1 MEAKFDVKKMGKS
14 LIKFGIAAIAIIVI
28 IAVAVLAS
36 KSGGKDSL
44 DVSGL
49 QPEVDAPKAAL
60 SGGAVDTS
68 KQLDG
73 HHLVAAN
80 DSYELYLYEPA
91 LSIIVKNTKT
101 GAVMESTVRSD
112 DRLGNVNE
120 TWKGFL
126 QSGIV
131 VELQEETNT
140 MQKKLGIE
148 GSGAQVSVELIAGGF
163 RAKLDYPAQELGFEA
178 EVKLYDDGSITACI
192 PESSIYE
199 NADNKKIGNIYLF
212 PLLGSSRLGE
222 KDGYMFI
229 PDGNGALIYLDD
241 KEGRFDSGY
250 VQKVYGSDIGVG
262 ESYVLSLLWSKF
274 ETHNDAEMI
283 LAPVYGMVHTAD
295 EMGYLAVIE
304 SGDEEAS
311 IYATPNGAYS
321 DYNWITAAFRKC
333 TTYIQPTSNSG
344 GSVTKVTDRIKY
356 DINVRYL
363 FVDGGDANYTG
374 LAKRYRDYLIEKD
387 ALVKA
392 EDTFKVRLDFLG
404 MDVENWMLWK
414 KDAPVTTVD
423 NIREIYA
430 DLDDGGVTDILSI
443 YKGWQD
449 GGIYDLPIT
458 SYDVDGSIGGAKD
471 LSRLM
476 DECEQSNIDFYLFA
490 DAVRANPET
499 GNTTFDTVKKMDK
512 RLYTQNTHQNV
523 YNEFVYWTPQKTLE
537 NLNKLQKNLTKKGVD
552 KIALSEIG
560 NTLFTYTMG
569 DTMQTR
575 LVSKHLYEQALQQT
589 SENMEVML
597 EAPVQC
603 YWQYAKAIVD
613 MPIADSDYIYTDQS
627 VPFLSIVLKGILPMY
642 GDYVNFEAN
651 EREYFLK
658 LVETGI
664 YPSFYLTYENPSELI
679 YTNSSHV
686 YTSQYAVY
694 REQILS
700 YYEELK
706 KINGLTQNSMITGH
720 EITDTGVT
728 IVTYDNGVKLYINY
742 STADAAADN
751 VTVPALSYVTGGSAG
766 KEYSTRQIGASP
778 QFADTAETGVKEG

>member
-1 MEAKFDVKKMGKS
+1 MEAKLNMKKMGKS
-14 LIKFGIAAIAIIVI
+14 LIKLIIAILVIIVI
-28 IAVAVLAS
+28 IAVAVMAS

-44 DVSGL
+44 NVSDL
-49 QPEVDAPKAAL
+49 QGTVSAPGAAL
-60 SGGAVDTS
+60 SDGAVDTS
-68 KQLDG
+68 RELDG

-101 GAVMESTVRSD
+101 GAVMESTVRD
-112 DRLGNVNE
+112 EERLGSVNE

-140 MQKKLGIE
+140 MQRKLGIE
-148 GSGAQVSVELIAGGF
+148 GSGAQVSVEMIPGGF
-163 RAKLDYPAQELGFEA
+163 RAKLDYPTQELGFEA

-199 NADNKKIGNIYLF
+199 NADNKKIGNIYVF

-222 KDGYMFI
+222 KEGYMFV

-241 KEGRFDSGY
+241 KDGRFDSGY

-262 ESYVLSLLWSKF
+262 ESYVLSLLWDSY

-283 LAPVYGMVHTAD
+283 LAPVYGMVHTDD
-295 EMGYLAVIE
+295 EMGYLAIIE

-356 DINVRYL
+356 DINVRYM
-363 FVDGGDANYTG
+363 FVDGADANYTG

-387 ALVKA
+387 ELVKV
-392 EDTFKVRLDFLG
+392 EDDFKVRLDFLG
-404 MDVENWMLWK
+404 LDVENWMLWK

-430 DLDDGGVTDILSI
+430 DLESEGVTDILSI

-449 GGIYDLPIT
+449 GGIFDLPVT
-458 SYDVDGSIGGAKD
+458 SYDVDSSIGGARE
-471 LSRLM
+471 LSKLM
-476 DECEQSNIDFYLFA
+476 DECEGKNIDFYLFT
-490 DAVRANPET
+490 DGVRANTET

-512 RLYTQNTHQNV
+512 RLYTQDTYQNV
-523 YNEFVYWTPQKTLE
+523 YREFVYWTPQKSLQ
-537 NLNKLQKNLTKKGVD
+537 NLQLLQKNFVKKGVN

-560 NTLFTYTMG
+560 NTMFTYTMG

-575 LVSKHLYEQALQQT
+575 LVSKYLYGEALRQI
-589 SENMEVML
+589 SENMDLML

-627 VPFLSIVLKGILPMY
+627 VPFLSIALKGILPMY

-679 YTNSSHV
+679 YTNSSDV
-686 YTSQYAVY
+686 YTAQYSVY
-694 REQILS
+694 RDQILN
-700 YYEELK
+700 YYDELSEVSERTK
-706 KINGLTQNSMITGH
+706 GSMIVNH

-742 STADAAADN
+742 DETERKAED
-751 VTVPALSYVTGGSAG
+751 VTVPALSYVIGG
-766 KEYSTRQIGASP
+766 E
-778 QFADTAETGVKEG
+778 

>member
-1 MEAKFDVKKMGKS
+1 MEAKLDMKKMGKS
-14 LIKFGIAAIAIIVI
+14 LIKLIIAVVVVIVI
-28 IAVAVLAS
+28 IAVAVMAS

-44 DVSGL
+44 NVSDL
-49 QPEVDAPKAAL
+49 QPMVSAPSAAL
-60 SGGAVDTS
+60 SIGTVDTS
-68 KQLDG
+68 KQVDG

-80 DSYELYLYEPA
+80 ENYELYLYEPA

-101 GAVMESTVRSD
+101 GAVMESTVRNEE
-112 DRLGNVNE
+112 RLGNVNE

-148 GSGAQVSVELIAGGF
+148 GSGAQVSVELIPGGF
-163 RAKLDYPAQELGFEA
+163 HAKLDYPTQELGFEV

-199 NADNKKIGNIYLF
+199 NADNKKIGNIYVF
-212 PLLGSSRLGE
+212 PLLGSSRLDE
-222 KDGYMFI
+222 KDGYMFV
-229 PDGNGALIYLDD
+229 PDGNGALIYLDNKD
-241 KEGRFDSGY
+241 GRFDSGY

-262 ESYVLSLLWSKF
+262 ESYVLSLLWGRY

-283 LAPVYGMVHTAD
+283 LAPVYGMVHTGD
-295 EMGYLAVIE
+295 EMGYLAIIE

-321 DYNWITAAFRKC
+321 DYNWIAAAFRKC

-356 DINVRYL
+356 DINVRYM
-363 FVDGGDANYTG
+363 FVDGADANYAG

-387 ALVKA
+387 KLVKV
-392 EDTFKVRLDFLG
+392 EDTFKIRLDFLG
-404 MDVENWMLWK
+404 MDVESWMLWK

-423 NIREIYA
+423 NIREIYS
-430 DLDDGGVTDILSI
+430 DLEQEGVTDILSI

-449 GGIYDLPIT
+449 GGIFDLPVT
-458 SYDVDGSIGGAKD
+458 SYDVAGSIGGARD
-471 LSRLM
+471 LSKLM
-476 DECEQSNIDFYLFA
+476 DECEAKNIDFYLFT
-490 DAVRANPET
+490 DGVRANTET

-512 RLYTQNTHQNV
+512 RLYAQNTYQNV
-523 YNEFVYWTPQKTLE
+523 YREFVYWTPQKMLE
-537 NLNKLQKNLTKKGVD
+537 NLKTLQKNLAKKGIN
-552 KIALSEIG
+552 KLALSEIG
-560 NTLFTYTMG
+560 NTMFTYTMG

-589 SENMEVML
+589 STSMDIML

-603 YWQYAKAIVD
+603 YWQYVKAIVD
-613 MPIADSDYIYTDQS
+613 MPISDSDYIYTDQS
-627 VPFLSIVLKGILPMY
+627 VPFLSIALKGILPMY

-664 YPSFYLTYENPSELI
+664 YPSFYLTYKNPSELI
-679 YTNSSHV
+679 YTNSSNV
-686 YTSQYAVY
+686 YTSQYSVY
-694 REQILS
+694 RDQILS
-700 YYEELK
+700 YYDELRQ
-706 KINGLTQNSMITGH
+706 INERTKNSMIVNH

-742 STADAAADN
+742 SAKEQKADN
-751 VTVPALSYVTGGSAG
+751 VTVPALSYVVGG
-766 KEYSTRQIGASP
+766 
-778 QFADTAETGVKEG
+778 V

>member
-1 MEAKFDVKKMGKS
+1 MEAKLDMKKMGKS
-14 LIKFGIAAIAIIVI
+14 LIKLIIAVVVVIVI
-28 IAVAVLAS
+28 IAVAVMAS

-44 DVSGL
+44 NVSEL
-49 QPEVDAPKAAL
+49 QPTVSAPSAAL
-60 SGGAVDTS
+60 SIGTVDTS

-80 DSYELYLYEPA
+80 ENYELYLYEPA

-101 GAVMESTVRSD
+101 GAVMESTVRNEE
-112 DRLGNVNE
+112 RLGNVNE

-148 GSGAQVSVELIAGGF
+148 GSGAQVSVELIPGGF
-163 RAKLDYPAQELGFEA
+163 RAKLDYPTQELGFEA

-199 NADNKKIGNIYLF
+199 NADNKKIGNIYVF
-212 PLLGSSRLGE
+212 PLLGSSRLDE
-222 KDGYMFI
+222 KEGYMFV

-241 KEGRFDSGY
+241 KDGRFDSGY

-262 ESYVLSLLWSKF
+262 ESYVLSLLWDRY

-283 LAPVYGMVHTAD
+283 LAPVYGMVHTGD
-295 EMGYLAVIE
+295 EMGYLAIIE

-356 DINVRYL
+356 DINVRYM
-363 FVDGGDANYTG
+363 FVDGADANYAG
-374 LAKRYRDYLIEKD
+374 LAKRYRNYLIEKD
-387 ALVKA
+387 ELVKV
-392 EDTFKVRLDFLG
+392 EDTFKIRLDFLG

-423 NIREIYA
+423 NIREIYR
-430 DLDDGGVTDILSI
+430 DLEQEGVTDILSI
-443 YKGWQD
+443 YKGWQE
-449 GGIYDLPIT
+449 GGIFDLPVT
-458 SYDVDGSIGGAKD
+458 SYDVAGSIGGARD
-471 LSRLM
+471 LSKLM
-476 DECEQSNIDFYLFA
+476 DECEAKNIDFYLFT
-490 DAVRANPET
+490 DGVRANTET

-512 RLYTQNTHQNV
+512 RLYTQNTYQNV
-523 YNEFVYWTPQKTLE
+523 YREFVYWTPQKTLE
-537 NLNKLQKNLTKKGVD
+537 NLKTLQKNFAKKGVN
-552 KIALSEIG
+552 KLALSEIG
-560 NTLFTYTMG
+560 NTMFTYTMG

-575 LVSKHLYEQALQQT
+575 LVSKYLYEQALQQT
-589 SENMEVML
+589 SASMDLML

-603 YWQYAKAIVD
+603 YWQYVKAIVD
-613 MPIADSDYIYTDQS
+613 MPISDSDYIYTDQS
-627 VPFLSIVLKGILPMY
+627 VPFLSIALKGILPMY

-679 YTNSSHV
+679 YTNSSNV
-686 YTSQYAVY
+686 YTSQYSVY
-694 REQILS
+694 RDQILN
-700 YYEELK
+700 YYDELRQ
-706 KINGLTQNSMITGH
+706 INERTKNSMIVNH
-720 EITDTGVT
+720 EITNTGVT

-742 STADAAADN
+742 SAKEQKADN
-751 VTVPALSYVTGGSAG
+751 VTVPALSYVVGG
-766 KEYSTRQIGASP
+766 
-778 QFADTAETGVKEG
+778 V

>member
-1 MEAKFDVKKMGKS
+1 M
-14 LIKFGIAAIAIIVI
+14 
-28 IAVAVLAS
+28 
-36 KSGGKDSL
+36 
-44 DVSGL
+44 
-49 QPEVDAPKAAL
+49 
-60 SGGAVDTS
+60 
-68 KQLDG
+68 
-73 HHLVAAN
+73 
-80 DSYELYLYEPA
+80 
-91 LSIIVKNTKT
+91 
-101 GAVMESTVRSD
+101 MESTVRD
-112 DRLGNVNE
+112 EERLGNVNE

-140 MQKKLGIE
+140 MQRKLGIE
-148 GSGAQVSVELIAGGF
+148 GSGAQVSVEMIPGGF

-178 EVKLYDDGSITACI
+178 EIKLYDDGSITAHI

-199 NADNKKIGNIYLF
+199 NADNKKIGNIYVF

-222 KDGYMFI
+222 KEGYMFV

-241 KEGRFDSGY
+241 KDGRFDSGY
-250 VQKVYGSDIGVG
+250 VQKVYGPDIGVG
-262 ESYVLSLLWSKF
+262 ESYVLSLLWGSY

-283 LAPVYGMVHTAD
+283 LAPIYGMVHTD
-295 EMGYLAVIE
+295 DGMGYLAVIE

-344 GSVTKVTDRIKY
+344 GSVTKVTDRIQY
-356 DINVRYL
+356 DINVRYM
-363 FVDGGDANYTG
+363 FVDGSDANYTG

-387 ALVKA
+387 ELVRV
-392 EDTFKVRLDFLG
+392 EDDFKVRLDFLG
-404 MDVENWMLWK
+404 LDVENWMLWK
-414 KDAPVTTVD
+414 KDVPVTTVD

-430 DLDDGGVTDILSI
+430 DLEQEGVTDILSI

-449 GGIYDLPIT
+449 GGIFDLPVT
-458 SYDVDGSIGGAKD
+458 KYDVAGSIGGARE
-471 LSRLM
+471 LSKLM
-476 DECEQSNIDFYLFA
+476 DECAGKNIDFYLFA
-490 DAVRANPET
+490 DGVRANTET

-512 RLYTQNTHQNV
+512 RLYTQDTYQNV
-523 YNEFVYWTPQKTLE
+523 YREFVYWTPQKSLE
-537 NLNKLQKNLTKKGVD
+537 NLQTLQKNLGKKGVD
-552 KIALSEIG
+552 RIALSEIG
-560 NTLFTYTMG
+560 NTMFTYTMG

-575 LVSKHLYEQALQQT
+575 RVSKYLYEEALRQT
-589 SENMEVML
+589 SETMDLML

-627 VPFLSIVLKGILPMY
+627 VPFLSIALKGILPMY

-651 EREYFLK
+651 ERAYFLK

-679 YTNSSHV
+679 YTNSSDV
-686 YTSQYAVY
+686 YTSQYSVY
-694 REQILS
+694 RGQILS
-700 YYEELK
+700 YYDELK
-706 KINGLTQNSMITGH
+706 QISGLTKNSMIVNH
-720 EITDTGVT
+720 EISDTGVT

-742 STADAAADN
+742 NETEREADG
-751 VTVPALSYVTGGSAG
+751 VTVPALSYVIGG
-766 KEYSTRQIGASP
+766 E
-778 QFADTAETGVKEG
+778 

>member
-1 MEAKFDVKKMGKS
+1 MGKS
-14 LIKFGIAAIAIIVI
+14 LIKLIIAILVIIVI
-28 IAVAVLAS
+28 IAVAVMAS

-44 DVSGL
+44 NVSDL
-49 QPEVDAPKAAL
+49 QGTVSAPGAAL
-60 SGGAVDTS
+60 SDGAVDTS
-68 KQLDG
+68 RELDG

-101 GAVMESTVRSD
+101 GAVMESTVRD
-112 DRLGNVNE
+112 EERLGSVNE

-140 MQKKLGIE
+140 MQRKLGIE
-148 GSGAQVSVELIAGGF
+148 GSGAQVSVEMIPGGF
-163 RAKLDYPAQELGFEA
+163 RAKLDYPTQELGFEA

-199 NADNKKIGNIYLF
+199 NADNKKIGNIYVF

-222 KDGYMFI
+222 KEGYMFV

-241 KEGRFDSGY
+241 KDGRFDSGY

-262 ESYVLSLLWSKF
+262 ESYVLSLLWDSY

-283 LAPVYGMVHTAD
+283 LAPVYGMVHTDD
-295 EMGYLAVIE
+295 EMGYLAIIE

-356 DINVRYL
+356 DINVRYM
-363 FVDGGDANYTG
+363 FVDGADANYTG

-387 ALVKA
+387 ELVKV
-392 EDTFKVRLDFLG
+392 EDDFKVRLDFLG
-404 MDVENWMLWK
+404 LDVENWMLWK

-430 DLDDGGVTDILSI
+430 DLESEGVTDILSI

-449 GGIYDLPIT
+449 GGIFDLPVT
-458 SYDVDGSIGGAKD
+458 SYDVDSSIGGARE
-471 LSRLM
+471 LSKLM
-476 DECEQSNIDFYLFA
+476 DECEGKNIDFYLFT
-490 DAVRANPET
+490 DGVRANTET

-512 RLYTQNTHQNV
+512 RLYTQDTYQNV
-523 YNEFVYWTPQKTLE
+523 YREFVYWTPQKSLQ
-537 NLNKLQKNLTKKGVD
+537 NLQLLQKNFVKKGVN

-560 NTLFTYTMG
+560 NTMFTYTMG

-575 LVSKHLYEQALQQT
+575 LVSKYLYGEALRQI
-589 SENMEVML
+589 SENMDLML

-627 VPFLSIVLKGILPMY
+627 VPFLSIALKGILPMY

-679 YTNSSHV
+679 YTNSSDV
-686 YTSQYAVY
+686 YTAQYSVY
-694 REQILS
+694 RDQILN
-700 YYEELK
+700 YYDELSEVSERTK
-706 KINGLTQNSMITGH
+706 GSMIVNH

-742 STADAAADN
+742 DETERKAED
-751 VTVPALSYVTGGSAG
+751 VTVPALSYVIGG
-766 KEYSTRQIGASP
+766 E
-778 QFADTAETGVKEG
+778 

>member
-1 MEAKFDVKKMGKS
+1 MEAKLNMKKMGKS
-14 LIKFGIAAIAIIVI
+14 LIKLIIAILVIIVI
-28 IAVAVLAS
+28 IAVAVMAS

-44 DVSGL
+44 NVSDL
-49 QPEVDAPKAAL
+49 QGTVSAPGAAL
-60 SGGAVDTS
+60 SDGAVDTS
-68 KQLDG
+68 RELDG

-101 GAVMESTVRSD
+101 GAVMESTVRD
-112 DRLGNVNE
+112 EERLGSVNE

-140 MQKKLGIE
+140 MQRKLGIE
-148 GSGAQVSVELIAGGF
+148 GSGAQVSVEMIPGGF
-163 RAKLDYPAQELGFEA
+163 RAKLDYPTQELGFEA

-199 NADNKKIGNIYLF
+199 NADNKKIGNIYVF

-222 KDGYMFI
+222 KEGYMFV

-241 KEGRFDSGY
+241 KDGRFDSGY

-262 ESYVLSLLWSKF
+262 ESYVLSLLWDSY

-283 LAPVYGMVHTAD
+283 LAPVYGMVHTDD
-295 EMGYLAVIE
+295 EMGYLAIIE

-356 DINVRYL
+356 DINVRYM
-363 FVDGGDANYTG
+363 FVDGADANYTG

-387 ALVKA
+387 ELVKV
-392 EDTFKVRLDFLG
+392 EDDFKVRLDFLG
-404 MDVENWMLWK
+404 LDVENWMLWK

-430 DLDDGGVTDILSI
+430 DLESEGVTDILSI
-443 YKGWQD
+443 YKGWQE
-449 GGIYDLPIT
+449 GGIFDLPVT
-458 SYDVDGSIGGAKD
+458 SYDVDSSIGGARE
-471 LSRLM
+471 LSKLM
-476 DECEQSNIDFYLFA
+476 DECEGKNIDFYLFT
-490 DAVRANPET
+490 DGVRANTET

-512 RLYTQNTHQNV
+512 RLYTQDTYQNV
-523 YNEFVYWTPQKTLE
+523 YREFVYWTPQKSLQ
-537 NLNKLQKNLTKKGVD
+537 NLQLLQKNFVKKGVN

-560 NTLFTYTMG
+560 NTMFTYTMG

-575 LVSKHLYEQALQQT
+575 LVSKYLYGEALRQI
-589 SENMEVML
+589 SENMDLML

-627 VPFLSIVLKGILPMY
+627 VPFLSIALKGILPMY

-679 YTNSSHV
+679 YTNSSDV
-686 YTSQYAVY
+686 YTAQYSVY
-694 REQILS
+694 RDQILN
-700 YYEELK
+700 YYDELSEVSERTK
-706 KINGLTQNSMITGH
+706 GSMIVNH

-742 STADAAADN
+742 DETERKAED
-751 VTVPALSYVTGGSAG
+751 VTVPALSYVIGG
-766 KEYSTRQIGASP
+766 
-778 QFADTAETGVKEG
+778 

>member
-1 MEAKFDVKKMGKS
+1 MEAKLDMKKMGKS
-14 LIKFGIAAIAIIVI
+14 LIKLIIAVVVVIVI
-28 IAVAVLAS
+28 IAVAVMAS

-44 DVSGL
+44 NVSDL
-49 QPEVDAPKAAL
+49 QPMVSAPSAAL
-60 SGGAVDTS
+60 SIGTVDTS
-68 KQLDG
+68 KQVDG

-80 DSYELYLYEPA
+80 ENYELYLYEPA

-101 GAVMESTVRSD
+101 GAVMESTVRNEE
-112 DRLGNVNE
+112 RLGNVNE

-148 GSGAQVSVELIAGGF
+148 GSGAQVSVELIPGGF
-163 RAKLDYPAQELGFEA
+163 HAKLDYPTQELGFEV

-199 NADNKKIGNIYLF
+199 NADNKKIGNIYVF
-212 PLLGSSRLGE
+212 PLLGSSRLDE
-222 KDGYMFI
+222 KDGYMFV
-229 PDGNGALIYLDD
+229 PDGNGALIYLDNKD
-241 KEGRFDSGY
+241 GRFDSGY

-262 ESYVLSLLWSKF
+262 ESYVLSLLWGRY

-283 LAPVYGMVHTAD
+283 LAPVYGMVHTGD
-295 EMGYLAVIE
+295 EMGYLAIIE

-321 DYNWITAAFRKC
+321 DYNWIAAAFRKC

-356 DINVRYL
+356 DINVRYM
-363 FVDGGDANYTG
+363 FVDGADANYAG

-387 ALVKA
+387 KLVKV
-392 EDTFKVRLDFLG
+392 EDTFKIRLDFLG

-423 NIREIYA
+423 NIREIYS
-430 DLDDGGVTDILSI
+430 DLEQEGVTDILSI

-449 GGIYDLPIT
+449 GGIFDLPVT
-458 SYDVDGSIGGAKD
+458 SYDVAGSIGGARD
-471 LSRLM
+471 LSKLM
-476 DECEQSNIDFYLFA
+476 DECEAKNIDFYLFT
-490 DAVRANPET
+490 DGVRANTET

-512 RLYTQNTHQNV
+512 RLYTQNTYQNV
-523 YNEFVYWTPQKTLE
+523 YREFVYWTPQKTLE
-537 NLNKLQKNLTKKGVD
+537 NLKTLQKNLAKKGVN
-552 KIALSEIG
+552 KLALSEIG
-560 NTLFTYTMG
+560 NTMFTYTMG

-575 LVSKHLYEQALQQT
+575 LVSKYLYEQALQQT
-589 SENMEVML
+589 SASMDLML

-613 MPIADSDYIYTDQS
+613 MPISDSDYIYTDQS
-627 VPFLSIVLKGILPMY
+627 VPFLSIALKGILPMY

-664 YPSFYLTYENPSELI
+664 YPSFYLTYKNPSELI
-679 YTNSSHV
+679 YTNSSNV
-686 YTSQYAVY
+686 YTSQYSVY
-694 REQILS
+694 RDQILS
-700 YYEELK
+700 YYDELRQ
-706 KINGLTQNSMITGH
+706 INERTKNSMIVNH

-742 STADAAADN
+742 SAKEQKADN
-751 VTVPALSYVTGGSAG
+751 VTVPALSYVVGG
-766 KEYSTRQIGASP
+766 
-778 QFADTAETGVKEG
+778 V

>member
-1 MEAKFDVKKMGKS
+1 MEAKLDMKKMGKS
-14 LIKFGIAAIAIIVI
+14 LIKLIIAVVVVIVI
-28 IAVAVLAS
+28 IAVAVMAS

-44 DVSGL
+44 NVSDL
-49 QPEVDAPKAAL
+49 QPMVSAPSAAL
-60 SGGAVDTS
+60 SIGTVDTS
-68 KQLDG
+68 KQVDG

-80 DSYELYLYEPA
+80 ENYELYLYEPA

-101 GAVMESTVRSD
+101 GAVMESTVRNEE
-112 DRLGNVNE
+112 RLGNVNE

-148 GSGAQVSVELIAGGF
+148 GSGAQVSVELIPGGF
-163 RAKLDYPAQELGFEA
+163 HAKLDYPTQELGFEV

-199 NADNKKIGNIYLF
+199 NADNKKIGNIYVF
-212 PLLGSSRLGE
+212 PLLGSSRLDE
-222 KDGYMFI
+222 KDGYMFV
-229 PDGNGALIYLDD
+229 PDGNGALIYLDNKD
-241 KEGRFDSGY
+241 GRFDSGY

-262 ESYVLSLLWSKF
+262 ESYVLSLLWGRY

-283 LAPVYGMVHTAD
+283 LAPVYGMVHTGD
-295 EMGYLAVIE
+295 EMGYLAIIE

-321 DYNWITAAFRKC
+321 DYNWIAAAFRKC

-356 DINVRYL
+356 DINVRYM
-363 FVDGGDANYTG
+363 FVDGADANYAG

-387 ALVKA
+387 KLVKV
-392 EDTFKVRLDFLG
+392 EDTFKIRLDFLG

-423 NIREIYA
+423 NIREIYS
-430 DLDDGGVTDILSI
+430 DLEQEGVTDILSI

-449 GGIYDLPIT
+449 GGIFDLPVT
-458 SYDVDGSIGGAKD
+458 SYDVAGSIGGARD
-471 LSRLM
+471 LSKLM
-476 DECEQSNIDFYLFA
+476 DECEAKNIDFYLFT
-490 DAVRANPET
+490 DGVRANTET

-512 RLYTQNTHQNV
+512 RLYTQNTYQNV
-523 YNEFVYWTPQKTLE
+523 YREFVYWTPQKTLE
-537 NLNKLQKNLTKKGVD
+537 NLKTLQKNLAKKGIN
-552 KIALSEIG
+552 KLALSEIG
-560 NTLFTYTMG
+560 NTMFTYTMG

-589 SENMEVML
+589 STSMDIML

-613 MPIADSDYIYTDQS
+613 MPISDSDYIYTDQS
-627 VPFLSIVLKGILPMY
+627 VPFLSIALKGILPMY

-679 YTNSSHV
+679 YTNSSNV
-686 YTSQYAVY
+686 YTSQYSVY
-694 REQILS
+694 RDQILS
-700 YYEELK
+700 YYDELRQ
-706 KINGLTQNSMITGH
+706 INERTKNSMIVNH

-742 STADAAADN
+742 SAKEQKADN
-751 VTVPALSYVTGGSAG
+751 VTVPALSYVVGG
-766 KEYSTRQIGASP
+766 
-778 QFADTAETGVKEG
+778 V

>member
-1 MEAKFDVKKMGKS
+1 MEAKLDMKKMGKS
-14 LIKFGIAAIAIIVI
+14 LIKLIIAVVVVIVI
-28 IAVAVLAS
+28 IAVAVMAS

-44 DVSGL
+44 NVSDL
-49 QPEVDAPKAAL
+49 QPMVSAPSAAL
-60 SGGAVDTS
+60 SIGTVDTS
-68 KQLDG
+68 KQVDG

-80 DSYELYLYEPA
+80 ENYELYLYEPA

-101 GAVMESTVRSD
+101 GAVMESTVRNEE
-112 DRLGNVNE
+112 RLGNVNE

-148 GSGAQVSVELIAGGF
+148 GSGAQVSVELIPGGF
-163 RAKLDYPAQELGFEA
+163 HAKLDYPTQELGFEV

-199 NADNKKIGNIYLF
+199 NADNKKIGNIYVF
-212 PLLGSSRLGE
+212 PLLGSSRLDE
-222 KDGYMFI
+222 KDGYMFV
-229 PDGNGALIYLDD
+229 PDGNGALIYLDNKD
-241 KEGRFDSGY
+241 GRFDSGY

-262 ESYVLSLLWSKF
+262 ESYVLSLLWGRY

-283 LAPVYGMVHTAD
+283 LAPVYGMVHTGD
-295 EMGYLAVIE
+295 EMGYLAIIE

-321 DYNWITAAFRKC
+321 DYNWIAAAFRKC

-356 DINVRYL
+356 DINVRYM
-363 FVDGGDANYTG
+363 FVDGADANYAG

-387 ALVKA
+387 KLVKV
-392 EDTFKVRLDFLG
+392 EDTFKIRLDFLG
-404 MDVENWMLWK
+404 MDVESWMLWK

-423 NIREIYA
+423 NIREIYS
-430 DLDDGGVTDILSI
+430 DLEQEGVTDILSI

-449 GGIYDLPIT
+449 GGIFDLPVT
-458 SYDVDGSIGGAKD
+458 SYDVAGSIGGARD
-471 LSRLM
+471 LSKLM
-476 DECEQSNIDFYLFA
+476 DECEAKNIDFYLFT
-490 DAVRANPET
+490 DGVRANTET

-512 RLYTQNTHQNV
+512 RLYTQNTYQNV
-523 YNEFVYWTPQKTLE
+523 YREFVYWTPQKTLE
-537 NLNKLQKNLTKKGVD
+537 NLKTLQKNLAKKGIN
-552 KIALSEIG
+552 KLALSEIG
-560 NTLFTYTMG
+560 NTMFTYTMG

-589 SENMEVML
+589 STSMDIML

-613 MPIADSDYIYTDQS
+613 MPISDSDYIYTDQS
-627 VPFLSIVLKGILPMY
+627 VPFLSIALKGILPMY

-658 LVETGI
+658 LIETGI
-664 YPSFYLTYENPSELI
+664 YPSFYLTYKNPSELI
-679 YTNSSHV
+679 YTNSSNV
-686 YTSQYAVY
+686 YTSQYSVY
-694 REQILS
+694 RDQILS
-700 YYEELK
+700 YYDELRQ
-706 KINGLTQNSMITGH
+706 INERTKNSMIVNH

-742 STADAAADN
+742 SAKEQKADN
-751 VTVPALSYVTGGSAG
+751 VTVPALSYVVGG
-766 KEYSTRQIGASP
+766 
-778 QFADTAETGVKEG
+778 V

>member
-1 MEAKFDVKKMGKS
+1 MGKS
-14 LIKFGIAAIAIIVI
+14 LIKFVIVVLVIVVI
-28 IAVAVLAS
+28 IAVAVMAS
-36 KSGGKDSL
+36 KSGGRDSL
-44 DVSGL
+44 DVSDL
-49 QPEVDAPKAAL
+49 QPVVSAPSAAL
-60 SGGAVDTS
+60 SDGAVDTS
-68 KQLDG
+68 KELDG

-80 DSYELYLYEPA
+80 DNYELYLYEPA

-101 GAVMESTVRSD
+101 GAVMESTVRNEE
-112 DRLGNVNE
+112 RLGNVNE

-140 MQKKLGIE
+140 MQRKLGIE
-148 GSGAQVSVELIAGGF
+148 GSGAQVSVELIPGGF
-163 RAKLDYPAQELGFEA
+163 RAKLDYPAQELGFDA
-178 EVKLYDDGSITACI
+178 EVKLYDDGSITAYI

-199 NADNKKIGNIYLF
+199 NAENKKIGNIYVF

-222 KDGYMFI
+222 KDGYMFV
-229 PDGNGALIYLDD
+229 PDGNGALIYLDEKD
-241 KEGRFDSGY
+241 GRFDSGY

-262 ESYVLSLLWSKF
+262 ESYVLSLLWDRY

-283 LAPVYGMVHTAD
+283 LAPVYGMVHTD
-295 EMGYLAVIE
+295 DGMGYLAVIE

-356 DINVRYL
+356 DINVRYM
-363 FVDGGDANYTG
+363 FVDGEDANYTG
-374 LAKRYRDYLIEKD
+374 LAKRYREYLLEKD
-387 ALVKA
+387 ELIKV
-392 EDTFKVRLDFLG
+392 EDNFKVRLDFLG
-404 MDVENWMLWK
+404 LDVENWMLWK

-423 NIREIYA
+423 NIREIYS
-430 DLDDGGVTDILSI
+430 DLEQEGVTDILSI

-449 GGIYDLPIT
+449 GGIFNLPVT
-458 SYDVDGSIGGAKD
+458 SYDVDGSIGGAGE

-476 DECEQSNIDFYLFA
+476 DECEEKNIDFYLFT
-490 DAVRANPET
+490 DGVRANPET

-512 RLYTQNTHQNV
+512 RLYTQNTYQNV
-523 YNEFVYWTPQKTLE
+523 YDEFVYWTPQKTVE
-537 NLNKLQKNLTKKGVD
+537 NLNILQKNLTKKGVN
-552 KIALSEIG
+552 KIALSEVG

-575 LVSKHLYEQALQQT
+575 LVSKHLYEEALKQT
-589 SENMEVML
+589 SETMDLML

-603 YWQYAKAIVD
+603 YWRYVKAIVD
-613 MPIADSDYIYTDQS
+613 MPISDSDYIYTDQS
-627 VPFLSIVLKGILPMY
+627 VPFLSIALKGILPMY

-679 YTNSSHV
+679 YTNSSNV
-686 YTSQYAVY
+686 YTSQYSVY
-694 REQILS
+694 RNQILE
-700 YYEELK
+700 YYDELRQ
-706 KINGLTQNSMITGH
+706 ISELTKNSMIVNH

-742 STADAAADN
+742 SEAERKADN
-751 VTVPALSYVTGGSAG
+751 VTVPALSYVVG
-766 KEYSTRQIGASP
+766 R
-778 QFADTAETGVKEG
+778 

>member
-1 MEAKFDVKKMGKS
+1 MEAKLDMKKMGKS
-14 LIKFGIAAIAIIVI
+14 LIKLIIAVVVVIVI
-28 IAVAVLAS
+28 IAVAVMAS

-44 DVSGL
+44 NVSDL
-49 QPEVDAPKAAL
+49 QPMVSAPSAAL
-60 SGGAVDTS
+60 SIGTVDTS
-68 KQLDG
+68 KQVDG

-80 DSYELYLYEPA
+80 ENYELYLYEPA

-101 GAVMESTVRSD
+101 GAVMESTVRNEE
-112 DRLGNVNE
+112 RLGNVNE

-148 GSGAQVSVELIAGGF
+148 GSGAQVSVELIPGGF
-163 RAKLDYPAQELGFEA
+163 HAKLDYPTQELGFEV

-199 NADNKKIGNIYLF
+199 NADNKKIGNIYVF
-212 PLLGSSRLGE
+212 PLLGSSRLDE
-222 KDGYMFI
+222 KDGYMFV
-229 PDGNGALIYLDD
+229 PDGNGALIYLDNKD
-241 KEGRFDSGY
+241 GRFDSGY

-262 ESYVLSLLWSKF
+262 ESYVLSLLWGRY

-283 LAPVYGMVHTAD
+283 LEPVYGMVHTKD
-295 EMGYLAVIE
+295 EMGYLDIIE

-356 DINVRYL
+356 DINVRYM
-363 FVDGGDANYTG
+363 FVDGADANYAG

-387 ALVKA
+387 KLVKV
-392 EDTFKVRLDFLG
+392 EDTFKIRLDFLG

-423 NIREIYA
+423 NIREIYS
-430 DLDDGGVTDILSI
+430 DLEQEGVTDILSI

-449 GGIYDLPIT
+449 GGIFDLPVT
-458 SYDVDGSIGGAKD
+458 SYDVAGSIGGARD
-471 LSRLM
+471 LSKLM
-476 DECEQSNIDFYLFA
+476 DECEAKNIDFYLFT
-490 DAVRANPET
+490 DGVRANTET

-512 RLYTQNTHQNV
+512 RLYTQNTYQNV
-523 YNEFVYWTPQKTLE
+523 YREFVYWTPQKTLE
-537 NLNKLQKNLTKKGVD
+537 NLKTLQKNFAKKGVN
-552 KIALSEIG
+552 KLALSEIG
-560 NTLFTYTMG
+560 NTMFTYTMG

-575 LVSKHLYEQALQQT
+575 LVSKYLYEQALQQT
-589 SENMEVML
+589 SASMDLML

-613 MPIADSDYIYTDQS
+613 MPISDSDYIYTDQS
-627 VPFLSIVLKGILPMY
+627 VPFLSIALKGILPMY

-664 YPSFYLTYENPSELI
+664 YPSFYLTYKNPSELI
-679 YTNSSHV
+679 YTNSSNV
-686 YTSQYAVY
+686 YTSQYSVY
-694 REQILS
+694 RDQILS
-700 YYEELK
+700 YYDELRQ
-706 KINGLTQNSMITGH
+706 INERTKNSMIVNH

-742 STADAAADN
+742 SAKEQKADN
-751 VTVPALSYVTGGSAG
+751 VTVPALSYVVGG
-766 KEYSTRQIGASP
+766 
-778 QFADTAETGVKEG
+778 V

>member
-1 MEAKFDVKKMGKS
+1 MEAKLNMKEMGKS
-14 LIKFGIAAIAIIVI
+14 LIKLIIAILVIIVI
-28 IAVAVLAS
+28 IAVAVMAS

-44 DVSGL
+44 NVSDL
-49 QPEVDAPKAAL
+49 QGTVSAPGAAL
-60 SGGAVDTS
+60 SDGAVDTS
-68 KQLDG
+68 RELDG

-101 GAVMESTVRSD
+101 GAVMESTVRD
-112 DRLGNVNE
+112 EERLGSVNE

-140 MQKKLGIE
+140 MQRKLGTE
-148 GSGAQVSVELIAGGF
+148 GSGAQVSVEMIPGGF
-163 RAKLDYPAQELGFEA
+163 RAKLDYPTQELGFEA

-199 NADNKKIGNIYLF
+199 NADNKKIGNIYVF

-222 KDGYMFI
+222 KEGYMFV

-241 KEGRFDSGY
+241 KDGRFDSGY

-262 ESYVLSLLWSKF
+262 ESYVLSLLWDSY

-283 LAPVYGMVHTAD
+283 LAPVYGMVHTDD
-295 EMGYLAVIE
+295 EMGYLAIIE

-356 DINVRYL
+356 DINVRYM
-363 FVDGGDANYTG
+363 FVDGADANYTG

-387 ALVKA
+387 ELVKV
-392 EDTFKVRLDFLG
+392 EDDFKVRLDFLG
-404 MDVENWMLWK
+404 LDVENWMLWK

-430 DLDDGGVTDILSI
+430 DLESEGVTDILSI

-449 GGIYDLPIT
+449 GGIFDLPVT
-458 SYDVDGSIGGAKD
+458 SYDVDSSIGGARE
-471 LSRLM
+471 LSKLM
-476 DECEQSNIDFYLFA
+476 DECEGKNIDFYLFT
-490 DAVRANPET
+490 DGVRANTET

-512 RLYTQNTHQNV
+512 RLYTQDTYQNV
-523 YNEFVYWTPQKTLE
+523 YREFVYWTPQKSLQ
-537 NLNKLQKNLTKKGVD
+537 NLQLLQKNFVKKGVN

-560 NTLFTYTMG
+560 NTMFTYTMG

-575 LVSKHLYEQALQQT
+575 LVSKYLYGEALRQI
-589 SENMEVML
+589 SENMDLML

-627 VPFLSIVLKGILPMY
+627 VPFLSIALKGILPMY

-679 YTNSSHV
+679 YTNSSDV
-686 YTSQYAVY
+686 YTAQYSVY
-694 REQILS
+694 RDQILN
-700 YYEELK
+700 YYDELSEVSERTK
-706 KINGLTQNSMITGH
+706 GSMIVNH

-742 STADAAADN
+742 DETERKAED
-751 VTVPALSYVTGGSAG
+751 VTVPALSYVIGG
-766 KEYSTRQIGASP
+766 E
-778 QFADTAETGVKEG
+778 

>member
-1 MEAKFDVKKMGKS
+1 MGKS
-14 LIKFGIAAIAIIVI
+14 LIKFVIVVLVIVVI
-28 IAVAVLAS
+28 IAVAVMAS
-36 KSGGKDSL
+36 KSGGRDSL
-44 DVSGL
+44 DVSDL
-49 QPEVDAPKAAL
+49 QPVVSAPSAAL
-60 SGGAVDTS
+60 SDGAVDTS
-68 KQLDG
+68 KELDG

-80 DSYELYLYEPA
+80 DNYELYLYEPA

-101 GAVMESTVRSD
+101 GAVMESTVRNEE
-112 DRLGNVNE
+112 RLGNVNE

-140 MQKKLGIE
+140 MQRKLGIE
-148 GSGAQVSVELIAGGF
+148 GSGAQVSVELIPGGF
-163 RAKLDYPAQELGFEA
+163 RAKLDYPAQELGFDA
-178 EVKLYDDGSITACI
+178 EVKLYDDGSITAYI

-199 NADNKKIGNIYLF
+199 NAENKKIGNIYVF

-222 KDGYMFI
+222 KDGYMFV
-229 PDGNGALIYLDD
+229 PDGNGALIYLDEKD
-241 KEGRFDSGY
+241 GRFDSGY

-262 ESYVLSLLWSKF
+262 ESYVLSLLWDRY

-283 LAPVYGMVHTAD
+283 LAPVYGMVHTD
-295 EMGYLAVIE
+295 DGMGYLAVIE

-356 DINVRYL
+356 DINVRYM
-363 FVDGGDANYTG
+363 FVDGEDANYTG
-374 LAKRYRDYLIEKD
+374 LAKRYREYLLEKD
-387 ALVKA
+387 ELIRI
-392 EDTFKVRLDFLG
+392 EDNFKVRLDFLG
-404 MDVENWMLWK
+404 LDVENWMLWK

-423 NIREIYA
+423 NIREIYS
-430 DLDDGGVTDILSI
+430 DLEQEGVTDILSI

-449 GGIYDLPIT
+449 GGIFNLPVT
-458 SYDVDGSIGGAKD
+458 SYDVDGSIGGAGE
-471 LSRLM
+471 LSKLM
-476 DECEQSNIDFYLFA
+476 DECEEKNIDFYLFT
-490 DAVRANPET
+490 DGVRANPET

-512 RLYTQNTHQNV
+512 RLYTQNTYQNV
-523 YNEFVYWTPQKTLE
+523 YDEFVYWTPQKTVE
-537 NLNKLQKNLTKKGVD
+537 NLNILQKNLTKKGVN
-552 KIALSEIG
+552 KIALSEVG

-575 LVSKHLYEQALQQT
+575 LVSKHLYEEALKQT
-589 SENMEVML
+589 SETMDLML

-603 YWQYAKAIVD
+603 YWQYVKAIVD
-613 MPIADSDYIYTDQS
+613 MPISDSDYIYTDQS
-627 VPFLSIVLKGILPMY
+627 VPFLSIALKGILPMY

-679 YTNSSHV
+679 YTNSSNV
-686 YTSQYAVY
+686 YTSQYSVY
-694 REQILS
+694 RDQILE
-700 YYEELK
+700 YYDELRQ
-706 KINGLTQNSMITGH
+706 ISELTKNSMIAGH

-742 STADAAADN
+742 SEAERKADN
-751 VTVPALSYVTGGSAG
+751 VTVPALSYVVG
-766 KEYSTRQIGASP
+766 R
-778 QFADTAETGVKEG
+778 

>member
-1 MEAKFDVKKMGKS
+1 MEAKFDIRKMGRK
-14 LIKFGIAAIAIIVI
+14 LIKFIIAVVVVIVI
-28 IAVAVLAS
+28 IAVAVMAS
-36 KSGGKDSL
+36 KSGGKNSL
-44 DVSGL
+44 DVSDA
-49 QPEVDAPKAAL
+49 QQEVKEPQAAL
-60 SGGAVDTS
+60 SDGAVDTS
-68 KQLDG
+68 KELNG

-101 GAVMESTVRSD
+101 GAVMESTVRD
-112 DRLGNVNE
+112 EERLGNVNE

-140 MQKKLGIE
+140 MQRKLGIE
-148 GSGAQVSVELIAGGF
+148 GSGAQVAVDLIPGGF
-163 RAKLDYPAQELGFEA
+163 HAKLDYPSQELGFEV

-192 PESSIYE
+192 PESAIYE
-199 NADNKKIGNIYLF
+199 NAENKKIGNIYLF
-212 PLLGSSRLGE
+212 PLLGSTRLGE
-222 KDGYMFI
+222 KDGYMFV

-250 VQKVYGSDIGVG
+250 VQKVYGTDIGVG
-262 ESYVLSLLWSKF
+262 ESYVLSLLWGSY

-283 LAPVYGMVHTAD
+283 LAPVYGMVHTD
-295 EMGYLAVIE
+295 DNMGYLAVIE

-356 DINVRYL
+356 DINVRYM
-363 FVDGGDANYTG
+363 FVDGDEANYTG
-374 LAKRYRDYLIEKD
+374 LAKRYRDYLIEND
-387 ALVKA
+387 ELVRTA
-392 EDTFKVRLDFLG
+392 DEFKVRLDFLG
-404 MDVENWMLWK
+404 MDVENWMMWK
-414 KDAPVTTVD
+414 KDVPVTTVD

-430 DLDDGGVTDILSI
+430 DLEGEGVTDILSL

-449 GGIYDLPIT
+449 GGIYDIPVT
-458 SYDVDGSIGGAKD
+458 SYDVDGSIGGAGD
-471 LSRLM
+471 LSKLM
-476 DECEQSNIDFYLFA
+476 EECGEKNIDFYLFL
-490 DAVRANPET
+490 DAVRANT
-499 GNTTFDTVKKMDK
+499 DTANTTFDTVKKMDK
-512 RLYTQNTHQNV
+512 RLYEQDTYQNV
-523 YNEFVYWTPQKTLE
+523 YRSFVYWTPQKALE
-537 NLNKLQKNLTKKGVD
+537 NLQKLQKSFQKKGID
-552 KIALSEIG
+552 KLALSEIG
-560 NTLFTYTMG
+560 NTLYTYTMG

-575 LVSKHLYEQALQQT
+575 IVSKYLYGEALKGAGET
-589 SENMEVML
+589 MDLML
-597 EAPVQC
+597 ESPIQC
-603 YWQYAKAIVD
+603 YWQYSKAIVD
-613 MPIADSDYIYTDQS
+613 MPISDSDYIYTDQS
-627 VPFLSIVLKGILPMY
+627 VPFLSIALKGMIPMY

-679 YTNSSHV
+679 YTNSSDV
-686 YTSQYAVY
+686 YTSEYSVY
-694 REQILS
+694 RQQILS
-700 YYEELK
+700 YYKELK
-706 KINGLTQNSMITGH
+706 EISELTKGSMIAAH

-742 STADAAADN
+742 SETDAKADGVA
-751 VTVPALSYVTGGSAG
+751 VPALSYVVG
-766 KEYSTRQIGASP
+766 R
-778 QFADTAETGVKEG
+778 

>member
-1 MEAKFDVKKMGKS
+1 MEAKLDMKKMGKS
-14 LIKFGIAAIAIIVI
+14 LIKLIIAVVVVIVI
-28 IAVAVLAS
+28 IAVAVMAS

-44 DVSGL
+44 NVSDL
-49 QPEVDAPKAAL
+49 QPMVSAPSAAL
-60 SGGAVDTS
+60 SIGTVDTS
-68 KQLDG
+68 KQVDG

-80 DSYELYLYEPA
+80 ENYELYLYEPA

-101 GAVMESTVRSD
+101 GAVMESTVRNEE
-112 DRLGNVNE
+112 RLGNVNE

-148 GSGAQVSVELIAGGF
+148 GSGAQVSVELIHGGF
-163 RAKLDYPAQELGFEA
+163 HAKLDYPTQELGFEV

-199 NADNKKIGNIYLF
+199 NADNKKIGNIYVF
-212 PLLGSSRLGE
+212 PLLGSSRLDE
-222 KDGYMFI
+222 KDGYMFV
-229 PDGNGALIYLDD
+229 PDGNGALIYLDNKD
-241 KEGRFDSGY
+241 GRFDSGY

-262 ESYVLSLLWSKF
+262 ESYVLSLLWGRY

-283 LAPVYGMVHTAD
+283 LAPVYGMVHTGD
-295 EMGYLAVIE
+295 EMGYLAIIE

-321 DYNWITAAFRKC
+321 DYNWIAAAFRKC

-356 DINVRYL
+356 DINVRYM
-363 FVDGGDANYTG
+363 FVDGADANYAG

-387 ALVKA
+387 KLVKV
-392 EDTFKVRLDFLG
+392 EDTFKIRLDFLG

-423 NIREIYA
+423 NIREIYS
-430 DLDDGGVTDILSI
+430 DLEQEGVTDILSI

-449 GGIYDLPIT
+449 GGIFDLPVT
-458 SYDVDGSIGGAKD
+458 SYDVAGSIGGARD
-471 LSRLM
+471 LSKLM
-476 DECEQSNIDFYLFA
+476 DECEAKNIDFYLFT
-490 DAVRANPET
+490 DGVRANTET

-512 RLYTQNTHQNV
+512 RLYTQNTYQNV
-523 YNEFVYWTPQKTLE
+523 YREFVYWTPQKTLE
-537 NLNKLQKNLTKKGVD
+537 NLKTLQKNLAKKGIN
-552 KIALSEIG
+552 KLALSEIG
-560 NTLFTYTMG
+560 NTMFTYTMG

-575 LVSKHLYEQALQQT
+575 LVSKYLYEQALQQT
-589 SENMEVML
+589 STSMDIML

-603 YWQYAKAIVD
+603 YWQYVKAIVD
-613 MPIADSDYIYTDQS
+613 MPISDSDYIYTDQS
-627 VPFLSIVLKGILPMY
+627 VPFLSIALKGILPMY

-664 YPSFYLTYENPSELI
+664 YPSFYLTYKNPSELI
-679 YTNSSHV
+679 YTNSSNV
-686 YTSQYAVY
+686 YTSQYSVY
-694 REQILS
+694 RDQILS
-700 YYEELK
+700 YYDELRQ
-706 KINGLTQNSMITGH
+706 INERTKNSMIVNH
-720 EITDTGVT
+720 KITDTGVT

-742 STADAAADN
+742 SAKEQKADN
-751 VTVPALSYVTGGSAG
+751 VTVPALSYVVGG
-766 KEYSTRQIGASP
+766 
-778 QFADTAETGVKEG
+778 V

>member
-1 MEAKFDVKKMGKS
+1 MEAKLDMKKMGKS
-14 LIKFGIAAIAIIVI
+14 LIKLIIAVVVVIVI
-28 IAVAVLAS
+28 IAVAVMAS

-44 DVSGL
+44 NVSAL
-49 QPEVDAPKAAL
+49 QPMVSAPSAAL
-60 SGGAVDTS
+60 SIGTVDTS
-68 KQLDG
+68 KQVDG

-80 DSYELYLYEPA
+80 ENYELYLYEPA

-101 GAVMESTVRSD
+101 GAVMESTVRNEE
-112 DRLGNVNE
+112 RLGNVNE

-148 GSGAQVSVELIAGGF
+148 GSGAQVSVELIPGGF
-163 RAKLDYPAQELGFEA
+163 HAKLDYPTQELGFEV

-199 NADNKKIGNIYLF
+199 NADNKKIGNIYVF
-212 PLLGSSRLGE
+212 PLLGSSRLDE
-222 KDGYMFI
+222 KDGYMFV
-229 PDGNGALIYLDD
+229 PDGNGALIYLDNKD
-241 KEGRFDSGY
+241 GRFDSGY

-262 ESYVLSLLWSKF
+262 ESYVLSLLWGRY

-283 LAPVYGMVHTAD
+283 LAPVYGMVHTGD
-295 EMGYLAVIE
+295 EMGYLAIIE

-321 DYNWITAAFRKC
+321 DYNWIAAAFRKC

-356 DINVRYL
+356 DINVRYM
-363 FVDGGDANYTG
+363 FVDGADANYAG

-387 ALVKA
+387 KLVKV
-392 EDTFKVRLDFLG
+392 EDTFKIRLDFLG
-404 MDVENWMLWK
+404 MDVESWMLWK

-423 NIREIYA
+423 NIREIYS
-430 DLDDGGVTDILSI
+430 DLEQEGVTDILSI

-449 GGIYDLPIT
+449 GGIFDLPVT
-458 SYDVDGSIGGAKD
+458 SYDVAGSIGGARD
-471 LSRLM
+471 LSKLM
-476 DECEQSNIDFYLFA
+476 DECEAKNIDFYLFT
-490 DAVRANPET
+490 DGVRANTET

-512 RLYTQNTHQNV
+512 RLYTQNTYQNV
-523 YNEFVYWTPQKTLE
+523 YREFVYWTPQKTLE
-537 NLNKLQKNLTKKGVD
+537 NLKTLQKNLAKKGIN
-552 KIALSEIG
+552 KLALSEIG
-560 NTLFTYTMG
+560 NTMFTYTMG

-589 SENMEVML
+589 STSMDIML

-603 YWQYAKAIVD
+603 YWQYVKAIVD
-613 MPIADSDYIYTDQS
+613 MPISDSDYIYTDQS
-627 VPFLSIVLKGILPMY
+627 VPFLSIALKGILPMY

-664 YPSFYLTYENPSELI
+664 YPSFYLTYKNPSELI
-679 YTNSSHV
+679 YTNSSNV
-686 YTSQYAVY
+686 YTSQYSVY
-694 REQILS
+694 RDQILS
-700 YYEELK
+700 YYDELRQ
-706 KINGLTQNSMITGH
+706 INERTKNSMIVNH

-742 STADAAADN
+742 SAKEQKADN
-751 VTVPALSYVTGGSAG
+751 VTVPALSYVVGG
-766 KEYSTRQIGASP
+766 
-778 QFADTAETGVKEG
+778 V

>member
-1 MEAKFDVKKMGKS
+1 MEAKLGMKKIGKTI
-14 LIKFGIAAIAIIVI
+14 IKIAIVVAVFAIIIVI
-28 IAVAVLAS
+28 AAAAS
-36 KSGGKDSL
+36 KSGGRNSL
-44 DVSGL
+44 DIS
-49 QPEVDAPKAAL
+49 QAQQEVTPPQAQL
-60 SGGAVDTS
+60 SEGAVDTS
-68 KQLDG
+68 KELNG
-73 HHLVAAN
+73 HYLVAAN

-91 LSIIVKNTKT
+91 LSIIVKNVKT
-101 GAVMESTVRSD
+101 GAVMESTVRD
-112 DRLGNVNE
+112 EGRLGNVNE

-140 MQKKLGIE
+140 MQRKLGIE
-148 GSGAQVSVELIAGGF
+148 GSGAQVAVELIPGGF
-163 RAKLDYPAQELGFEA
+163 HAKLDYTAQELGFEV

-199 NADNKKIGNIYLF
+199 NAENKKIGNIYIF
-212 PLLGSSRLGE
+212 PLLGNSRLGE
-222 KDGYMFI
+222 TDGYMFV

-250 VQKVYGSDIGVG
+250 VQKVYGTDVGVG
-262 ESYVLSLLWSKF
+262 ESYVLSLLWSRY

-283 LAPVYGMVHTAD
+283 LAPVYGMVHT
-295 EMGYLAVIE
+295 ENGIGYLAVIE

-321 DYNWITAAFRKC
+321 DYNWVTAAFRKC

-356 DINVRYL
+356 DINVRYM
-363 FVDGGDANYTG
+363 FVDGDEADYTG

-387 ALVKA
+387 ELVKA
-392 EDTFKVRLDFLG
+392 GDDFKVRLDFLG
-404 MDVENWMLWK
+404 MDVENWMMWK
-414 KDAPVTTVD
+414 KDVPVTTVD
-423 NIREIYA
+423 NIREIYG
-430 DLDDGGVTDILSI
+430 DLEKEGVTDILSL

-449 GGIYDLPIT
+449 GGLYDLPVT
-458 SYDVDGSIGGAKD
+458 AYDVDGSIGGGRELLK
-471 LSRLM
+471 LM
-476 DECEQSNIDFYLFA
+476 ETCEQKNIDFYLYT
-490 DAVRANPET
+490 DGVRANPDT

-512 RLYTQNTHQNV
+512 RLYKEETHQTV
-523 YNEFVYWTPQKTLE
+523 YNEFVYWTPQKTLD
-537 NLNKLQKNLTKKGVD
+537 NLEKLQKNFTKKGVG
-552 KIALSEIG
+552 KIALSEVG

-575 LVSKHLYEQALQQT
+575 AVSKYLYGQALSSV
-589 SENMEVML
+589 SENMDLML

-613 MPIADSDYIYTDQS
+613 MPVSDSDYIYTDQGI
-627 VPFLSIVLKGILPMY
+627 PFLSIVLKGILPMY

-679 YTNSSHV
+679 YTNSNDV
-686 YTSQYAVY
+686 YTSQYSVY
-694 REQILS
+694 RGQILE
-700 YYEELK
+700 YYHELK
-706 KINGLTQNSMITGH
+706 EVNALVSGSMITDH

-728 IVTYDNGVKLYINY
+728 VVTYDNGVKLYINY
-742 STADAAADN
+742 TEAEASADG
-751 VTVPALSYVTGGSAG
+751 VTVPALSYVVGG
-766 KEYSTRQIGASP
+766 
-778 QFADTAETGVKEG
+778 

>member
-1 MEAKFDVKKMGKS
+1 MKKMGKS
-14 LIKFGIAAIAIIVI
+14 LIKLIIAILVIIVI
-28 IAVAVLAS
+28 IAVAVMAS

-44 DVSGL
+44 NVSDL
-49 QPEVDAPKAAL
+49 QGTVSAPGAAL
-60 SGGAVDTS
+60 SDGAVDTS
-68 KQLDG
+68 RELDG

-101 GAVMESTVRSD
+101 GAVMESTVRD
-112 DRLGNVNE
+112 EERLGSVNE

-140 MQKKLGIE
+140 MQRKLGIE
-148 GSGAQVSVELIAGGF
+148 GSGAQVSVEMIPGGF
-163 RAKLDYPAQELGFEA
+163 RAKLDYPTQELGFEA

-199 NADNKKIGNIYLF
+199 NADNKKIGNIYVF

-222 KDGYMFI
+222 KEGYMFV

-241 KEGRFDSGY
+241 KDGRFDSGY
-250 VQKVYGSDIGVG
+250 VQKVYGSDIAVG
-262 ESYVLSLLWSKF
+262 ESYVLSLLWDSY

-283 LAPVYGMVHTAD
+283 LAPVYGMVHTDD
-295 EMGYLAVIE
+295 EMGYLAIIE

-356 DINVRYL
+356 DINVRYM
-363 FVDGGDANYTG
+363 FVDGADANYTG

-387 ALVKA
+387 ELVKV
-392 EDTFKVRLDFLG
+392 EDDFKVRLDFLG
-404 MDVENWMLWK
+404 LDVENWMLWK

-430 DLDDGGVTDILSI
+430 DLESEGVTDILSI

-449 GGIYDLPIT
+449 GGIFDLPVT
-458 SYDVDGSIGGAKD
+458 SYDVDSSIGGARE
-471 LSRLM
+471 LSKLM
-476 DECEQSNIDFYLFA
+476 DECEGKNIDFYLFT
-490 DAVRANPET
+490 DGVRANTET

-512 RLYTQNTHQNV
+512 RLYTQDTYQNV
-523 YNEFVYWTPQKTLE
+523 YREFVYWTPQKSLQ
-537 NLNKLQKNLTKKGVD
+537 NLQLLQKNFVKKGVN

-560 NTLFTYTMG
+560 NTMFTYTMG

-575 LVSKHLYEQALQQT
+575 LVSKYLYGEALRQI
-589 SENMEVML
+589 SENMDLML

-627 VPFLSIVLKGILPMY
+627 VPFLSIALKGILPMY

-679 YTNSSHV
+679 YTNSSDV
-686 YTSQYAVY
+686 YTAQYSVY
-694 REQILS
+694 RDQILN
-700 YYEELK
+700 YYDELSEVSERTK
-706 KINGLTQNSMITGH
+706 GSMIVNH

-742 STADAAADN
+742 DETERKAED
-751 VTVPALSYVTGGSAG
+751 VTVPALSYVIGG
-766 KEYSTRQIGASP
+766 E
-778 QFADTAETGVKEG
+778 

>member
-1 MEAKFDVKKMGKS
+1 LEAKLDMKKMGKS
-14 LIKFGIAAIAIIVI
+14 LIKLIIAVVVVIVI
-28 IAVAVLAS
+28 IAVAVMAS

-44 DVSGL
+44 NVSDL
-49 QPEVDAPKAAL
+49 QPMVSAPSAAL
-60 SGGAVDTS
+60 SIGTVDTS
-68 KQLDG
+68 KQVDG

-80 DSYELYLYEPA
+80 ENYELYLYEPA

-101 GAVMESTVRSD
+101 GAVMESTVRNEE
-112 DRLGNVNE
+112 RLGNVNE

-148 GSGAQVSVELIAGGF
+148 GSGAQVSVELIPGGF
-163 RAKLDYPAQELGFEA
+163 HAKLDYPTQELGFEV

-199 NADNKKIGNIYLF
+199 NADNKKIGNIYVF
-212 PLLGSSRLGE
+212 PLLGSSRLDE
-222 KDGYMFI
+222 KDGYMFV
-229 PDGNGALIYLDD
+229 PDGNGALIYLDNKD
-241 KEGRFDSGY
+241 GRFDSGY

-262 ESYVLSLLWSKF
+262 ESYVLSLLWGRY

-283 LAPVYGMVHTAD
+283 LAPVYGMVHTGD
-295 EMGYLAVIE
+295 EMGYLAIIE

-321 DYNWITAAFRKC
+321 DYNWIAAAFRKC

-356 DINVRYL
+356 DINVRYM
-363 FVDGGDANYTG
+363 FVDGADANYAG

-387 ALVKA
+387 KLVKV
-392 EDTFKVRLDFLG
+392 EDTFKIRLDFLG
-404 MDVENWMLWK
+404 MDVESWMLWK

-423 NIREIYA
+423 NIREIYS
-430 DLDDGGVTDILSI
+430 DLEQEGVTDILSI

-449 GGIYDLPIT
+449 GGIFDLPVT
-458 SYDVDGSIGGAKD
+458 SYDVAGSIGGARD
-471 LSRLM
+471 LSKLM
-476 DECEQSNIDFYLFA
+476 DECEAKNIDFYLFT
-490 DAVRANPET
+490 DGVRANTET

-512 RLYTQNTHQNV
+512 RLYTQNTYQNV
-523 YNEFVYWTPQKTLE
+523 YREFVYWTPQKTLE
-537 NLNKLQKNLTKKGVD
+537 NLKTLQKNLAKKGIN
-552 KIALSEIG
+552 KLALSEIG
-560 NTLFTYTMG
+560 NTMFTYTMG

-589 SENMEVML
+589 STSMDIML

-603 YWQYAKAIVD
+603 YWQYVKAIVD
-613 MPIADSDYIYTDQS
+613 MPISDSDYIYTDQS
-627 VPFLSIVLKGILPMY
+627 VPFLSIALKGILPMY

-664 YPSFYLTYENPSELI
+664 YPSFYLTYKNPSELI
-679 YTNSSHV
+679 YTNSSNV
-686 YTSQYAVY
+686 YTSQYSVY
-694 REQILS
+694 RDQILS
-700 YYEELK
+700 YYDELRQ
-706 KINGLTQNSMITGH
+706 INERTKNSMIVNH

-742 STADAAADN
+742 SAKEQKADN
-751 VTVPALSYVTGGSAG
+751 VTVPALSYVVGG
-766 KEYSTRQIGASP
+766 
-778 QFADTAETGVKEG
+778 V

>member
-1 MEAKFDVKKMGKS
+1 MEAKLNMKKMGKS
-14 LIKFGIAAIAIIVI
+14 LIKLVIAILVIIVI
-28 IAVAVLAS
+28 IAVAVMAS

-44 DVSGL
+44 NVSDL
-49 QPEVDAPKAAL
+49 QGTVSAPGAAL
-60 SGGAVDTS
+60 SDGAVDTS
-68 KQLDG
+68 RELDG

-101 GAVMESTVRSD
+101 GAVMESTVRD
-112 DRLGNVNE
+112 EERLGSVNE

-140 MQKKLGIE
+140 MQRKLGIE
-148 GSGAQVSVELIAGGF
+148 GSGAQVSVEMIPGGF
-163 RAKLDYPAQELGFEA
+163 RAKLDYPTQELGFEA

-199 NADNKKIGNIYLF
+199 NADNKKIGNIYVF

-222 KDGYMFI
+222 KEGYMFV

-241 KEGRFDSGY
+241 KDGRFDSGY

-262 ESYVLSLLWSKF
+262 ESYVLSLLWDSY

-283 LAPVYGMVHTAD
+283 LAPVYGMVHTDD
-295 EMGYLAVIE
+295 EMGYLAIIE

-356 DINVRYL
+356 DINVRYM
-363 FVDGGDANYTG
+363 FVDGADANYTG

-387 ALVKA
+387 ELVKV
-392 EDTFKVRLDFLG
+392 EDDFKVRLDFLG
-404 MDVENWMLWK
+404 LDVENWMLWK

-430 DLDDGGVTDILSI
+430 DLESEGVTDILSI

-449 GGIYDLPIT
+449 GGIFDLPVT
-458 SYDVDGSIGGAKD
+458 SYDVDSSIGGARE
-471 LSRLM
+471 LSKLM
-476 DECEQSNIDFYLFA
+476 DECEGKNIDFYLFT
-490 DAVRANPET
+490 DGVRANTET

-512 RLYTQNTHQNV
+512 RLYTQDTYQNV
-523 YNEFVYWTPQKTLE
+523 YREFVYWTPQKSLQ
-537 NLNKLQKNLTKKGVD
+537 NLQLLQKNFVKKGVN

-560 NTLFTYTMG
+560 NTMFTYTMG

-575 LVSKHLYEQALQQT
+575 LVSKYLYGEALRQI
-589 SENMEVML
+589 SENMDLML

-627 VPFLSIVLKGILPMY
+627 VPFLSIALKGILPMY

-679 YTNSSHV
+679 YTNSSDV
-686 YTSQYAVY
+686 YTAQYSVY
-694 REQILS
+694 RDQILN
-700 YYEELK
+700 YYDELSEVSERTK
-706 KINGLTQNSMITGH
+706 GSMIVNH

-742 STADAAADN
+742 DETERKAED
-751 VTVPALSYVTGGSAG
+751 VTVPALSYVIGG
-766 KEYSTRQIGASP
+766 E
-778 QFADTAETGVKEG
+778 

>member
-1 MEAKFDVKKMGKS
+1 MKKMGKS
-14 LIKFGIAAIAIIVI
+14 LIKLIIAILVIIVI
-28 IAVAVLAS
+28 IAVAVMAS

-44 DVSGL
+44 NVSDL
-49 QPEVDAPKAAL
+49 QGTVSAPGAAL
-60 SGGAVDTS
+60 SDGAVDTS
-68 KQLDG
+68 RELDG

-101 GAVMESTVRSD
+101 GAVMESTVRD
-112 DRLGNVNE
+112 EERLGSVNE

-140 MQKKLGIE
+140 MQRKLGIE
-148 GSGAQVSVELIAGGF
+148 GSGAQVSVEMIPGGF
-163 RAKLDYPAQELGFEA
+163 RAKLDYPTQELGFEA

-199 NADNKKIGNIYLF
+199 NADNKKIGNIYVF

-222 KDGYMFI
+222 KEGYMFV

-241 KEGRFDSGY
+241 KDGRFDSGY

-262 ESYVLSLLWSKF
+262 ESYVLSLLWDSY

-283 LAPVYGMVHTAD
+283 LAPVYGMVHTDD
-295 EMGYLAVIE
+295 EMGYLAIIE

-356 DINVRYL
+356 DINVRYM
-363 FVDGGDANYTG
+363 FVDGADANYTG

-387 ALVKA
+387 ELVKV
-392 EDTFKVRLDFLG
+392 EDDFKVRLDFLG
-404 MDVENWMLWK
+404 LDVENWMLWK

-430 DLDDGGVTDILSI
+430 DLESEGVTDILSI

-449 GGIYDLPIT
+449 GGIFDLPVT
-458 SYDVDGSIGGAKD
+458 SYDVDSSIGGARE
-471 LSRLM
+471 LSKLM
-476 DECEQSNIDFYLFA
+476 DECEGKNIDFYLFT
-490 DAVRANPET
+490 DGVRANTET

-512 RLYTQNTHQNV
+512 RLYTQDTYQNV
-523 YNEFVYWTPQKTLE
+523 YREFVYWTPQKSLQ
-537 NLNKLQKNLTKKGVD
+537 NLQLLQKNFVKKGVN

-560 NTLFTYTMG
+560 NTMFTYTMG

-575 LVSKHLYEQALQQT
+575 LVSKYLYGEALRQI
-589 SENMEVML
+589 SENMDLML

-627 VPFLSIVLKGILPMY
+627 VPFLSIALKGILPMY

-679 YTNSSHV
+679 YTNSSDV
-686 YTSQYAVY
+686 YTAQYSVY
-694 REQILS
+694 RDQILN
-700 YYEELK
+700 YYDELSEVSERTK
-706 KINGLTQNSMITGH
+706 GSMIVNH

-742 STADAAADN
+742 DETERKAED
-751 VTVPALSYVTGGSAG
+751 VTVPALSYVIGG
-766 KEYSTRQIGASP
+766 E
-778 QFADTAETGVKEG
+778 

>member
-1 MEAKFDVKKMGKS
+1 MEAKLDMKKMGKS
-14 LIKFGIAAIAIIVI
+14 LIKLIIAVVVVIVI
-28 IAVAVLAS
+28 IAAAVMAS

-44 DVSGL
+44 NVSDL
-49 QPEVDAPKAAL
+49 QPMVSAPSAAL
-60 SGGAVDTS
+60 SVGTVDTS
-68 KQLDG
+68 KQVDG

-80 DSYELYLYEPA
+80 ENYELYLYEPA

-101 GAVMESTVRSD
+101 GAVMESTVRNEE
-112 DRLGNVNE
+112 RLGNVNE

-148 GSGAQVSVELIAGGF
+148 GSGAQVSVELIPGGF
-163 RAKLDYPAQELGFEA
+163 HAKLDYPTQELGFEV

-199 NADNKKIGNIYLF
+199 NADNKKIGNIYVF
-212 PLLGSSRLGE
+212 PLLGSSRLDE
-222 KDGYMFI
+222 KDGYMFV
-229 PDGNGALIYLDD
+229 PDGNGALIYLDNKD
-241 KEGRFDSGY
+241 GRFDSGY

-262 ESYVLSLLWSKF
+262 ESYVLSLLWDRY

-283 LAPVYGMVHTAD
+283 LAPVYGMVHTGD
-295 EMGYLAVIE
+295 EMGYLAIIE

-321 DYNWITAAFRKC
+321 DYNWIAAAFRKC

-356 DINVRYL
+356 DINVRYM
-363 FVDGGDANYTG
+363 FVDGADANYAG

-387 ALVKA
+387 KLVKV
-392 EDTFKVRLDFLG
+392 EDTFKIRLDFLG

-423 NIREIYA
+423 NIREIYS
-430 DLDDGGVTDILSI
+430 DLEQEGVTDILSI

-449 GGIYDLPIT
+449 GGIFDLPVT
-458 SYDVDGSIGGAKD
+458 SYDVAGSIGGARD
-471 LSRLM
+471 LSKLM
-476 DECEQSNIDFYLFA
+476 DECEAKNIDFYLFT
-490 DAVRANPET
+490 DGVRANTET

-512 RLYTQNTHQNV
+512 RLYTQNTYQNV
-523 YNEFVYWTPQKTLE
+523 YREFVYWTPQKTLE
-537 NLNKLQKNLTKKGVD
+537 NLKTLQKNLAKKGIN
-552 KIALSEIG
+552 KLALSEIG
-560 NTLFTYTMG
+560 NTMFTYTMG

-589 SENMEVML
+589 STSMDLML

-613 MPIADSDYIYTDQS
+613 MPISDSDYIYTDQS
-627 VPFLSIVLKGILPMY
+627 VPFLSIALKGILPMY

-664 YPSFYLTYENPSELI
+664 YPSFYLTYKNPSELI
-679 YTNSSHV
+679 YTNSSNV
-686 YTSQYAVY
+686 YTSQYSVY
-694 REQILS
+694 RDQILS
-700 YYEELK
+700 YYDELRQ
-706 KINGLTQNSMITGH
+706 INERTKNSMIVNH

-742 STADAAADN
+742 SEKEQKADN
-751 VTVPALSYVTGGSAG
+751 VTVPALSYVVGG
-766 KEYSTRQIGASP
+766 
-778 QFADTAETGVKEG
+778 V

>member
-1 MEAKFDVKKMGKS
+1 MEAKLDIRKMKKK
-14 LIKFGIAAIAIIVI
+14 LIQFVIIIVVVIGI

-36 KSGGKDSL
+36 KSGGSDSVN
-44 DVSGL
+44 VS
-49 QPEVDAPKAAL
+49 EVQQTVKEPQAAL
-60 SGGAVDTS
+60 SDGTVDTS

-91 LSIIVKNTKT
+91 LSIIVKDLKT
-101 GAVMESTVRSD
+101 GAVMESTVHD
-112 DRLGNVNE
+112 EERLGNVNE

-140 MQKKLGIE
+140 MQKKLGLE
-148 GSGAQVSVELIAGGF
+148 GSGALVSVDLIPGGF
-163 RAKLDYPAQELGFEA
+163 HAKIDFPTQQLGFET

-212 PLLGSSRLGE
+212 PLLGNSRLGE
-222 KDGYMFI
+222 KDGYMFV
-229 PDGNGALIYLDD
+229 PDGNGALMYLDD
-241 KEGRFDSGY
+241 KDGRFDSGY

-262 ESYVLSLLWSKF
+262 ESYVLSLLWSKY

-283 LAPVYGMVHTAD
+283 LAPVYGMVHTD
-295 EMGYLAVIE
+295 DKIGYLAVIE

-356 DINVRYL
+356 DINVRYM
-363 FVDGGDANYTG
+363 FVNGEEANYTG

-387 ALVKA
+387 ELVKV
-392 EDTFKVRLDFLG
+392 EDEFKVRLDFLG
-404 MDVENWMLWK
+404 VDVENWMLWK
-414 KDAPVTTVD
+414 KDVPVTTVD
-423 NIREIYA
+423 NIREIYD
-430 DLDDGGVTDILSI
+430 DLESANVTDILSL

-449 GGIYDLPIT
+449 GGIYDLPVT
-458 SYDVDGSIGGAKD
+458 SYDVDSSIGGSKAM
-471 LSRLM
+471 SGFM
-476 DECEQSNIDFYLFA
+476 DECEEKNIDFYLYT
-490 DAVRANPET
+490 DCVRANPET

-512 RLYTQNTHQNV
+512 RLYKESTYQTV
-523 YNEFVYWTPQKTLE
+523 YDEFVYWTPQKTLE
-537 NLNKLQKNLTKKGVD
+537 NLEKLQKGFSQKGVD
-552 KIALSEIG
+552 KIALSKIG
-560 NTLFTYTMG
+560 NTMFTYTMG
-569 DTMQTR
+569 DIMQTR
-575 LVSKHLYEQALQQT
+575 AVSKYLYEEALKRM
-589 SENMEVML
+589 SDSMDLML

-613 MPIADSDYIYTDQS
+613 MPIDDSDYIYTDQS
-627 VPFLSIVLKGILPMY
+627 VPFLSIALKGIIPMY

-679 YTNSSHV
+679 YTNSSDV
-686 YTSQYAVY
+686 YTSQYSVY
-694 REQILS
+694 RQQILD
-700 YYEELK
+700 YYSELK
-706 KINGLTQNSMITGH
+706 EINELTKGSLITGH
-720 EITDTGVT
+720 EINDKGITV
-728 IVTYDNGVKLYINY
+728 VTYDNGVKIYINY
-742 STADAAADN
+742 SESDISLEGVN
-751 VTVPALSYVTGGSAG
+751 VPALSYVV
-766 KEYSTRQIGASP
+766 ER
-778 QFADTAETGVKEG
+778 

>member
-1 MEAKFDVKKMGKS
+1 MEAKLDMKKMGKS
-14 LIKFGIAAIAIIVI
+14 LIKLIIAVVVVIVI
-28 IAVAVLAS
+28 IAVAVMAS

-44 DVSGL
+44 NVSDL
-49 QPEVDAPKAAL
+49 QPMVSAPSAAL
-60 SGGAVDTS
+60 SIGTVDTS
-68 KQLDG
+68 KQVDG

-80 DSYELYLYEPA
+80 ENYELYLYEPA

-101 GAVMESTVRSD
+101 GAVMESTVRNEE
-112 DRLGNVNE
+112 RLGNVNE

-148 GSGAQVSVELIAGGF
+148 GSGAQVSVELIPGGF
-163 RAKLDYPAQELGFEA
+163 HAKLDYPTQELGFEV

-199 NADNKKIGNIYLF
+199 NADNKKIGNIYVF
-212 PLLGSSRLGE
+212 PLLGSSRLDE
-222 KDGYMFI
+222 KDGYMFV
-229 PDGNGALIYLDD
+229 PDGNGALIYLDNKD
-241 KEGRFDSGY
+241 GRFDSGY

-262 ESYVLSLLWSKF
+262 ESYVLSLLWGRY

-283 LAPVYGMVHTAD
+283 LAPVYGMVHTGD
-295 EMGYLAVIE
+295 EMGYLAIIE

-321 DYNWITAAFRKC
+321 DYNWIAAAFRKC

-356 DINVRYL
+356 DINVRYM
-363 FVDGGDANYTG
+363 FVDGADANYAG

-387 ALVKA
+387 KLVKV
-392 EDTFKVRLDFLG
+392 EDTFKIRLDFLG

-423 NIREIYA
+423 NIREIYS
-430 DLDDGGVTDILSI
+430 DLEQEGVTDILSI

-449 GGIYDLPIT
+449 GGIFDLPVT
-458 SYDVDGSIGGAKD
+458 SYDVAGSIGGARD
-471 LSRLM
+471 LSKLM
-476 DECEQSNIDFYLFA
+476 DECEAKNIDFYLFT
-490 DAVRANPET
+490 DGVRANTET

-512 RLYTQNTHQNV
+512 RLYTQNTYQNV
-523 YNEFVYWTPQKTLE
+523 YREFVYWTPQKTLE
-537 NLNKLQKNLTKKGVD
+537 NLKTLQKNLAKKGIN
-552 KIALSEIG
+552 KLALSEIG
-560 NTLFTYTMG
+560 NTMFTYTMG

-589 SENMEVML
+589 STSMDIML

-613 MPIADSDYIYTDQS
+613 MPISDSDYIYTDQS
-627 VPFLSIVLKGILPMY
+627 VPFLSIALKGILPMY

-664 YPSFYLTYENPSELI
+664 YPSFYLTYKNPSELI
-679 YTNSSHV
+679 YTNSSNV
-686 YTSQYAVY
+686 YTSQYSVY
-694 REQILS
+694 RDQILS
-700 YYEELK
+700 YYDELRQ
-706 KINGLTQNSMITGH
+706 INERTKNSMIVNH

-742 STADAAADN
+742 SAKEQKADN
-751 VTVPALSYVTGGSAG
+751 VTVPALSYVVGG
-766 KEYSTRQIGASP
+766 
-778 QFADTAETGVKEG
+778 V